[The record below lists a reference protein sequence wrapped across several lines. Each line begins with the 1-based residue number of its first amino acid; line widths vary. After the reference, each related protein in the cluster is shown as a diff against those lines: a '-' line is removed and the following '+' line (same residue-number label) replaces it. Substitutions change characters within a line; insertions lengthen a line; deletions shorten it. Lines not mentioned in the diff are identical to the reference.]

1 MELQVDG
8 SSKGIA
14 YNINMDVAYNISY
27 DYEEGVWS
35 QLTNIAIKINGV
47 YIGDA
52 QCNYTSKDFRVKV
65 SYAYRDIK
73 LVKNTTVRIGITVD
87 EYGQVDTYA
96 YVL

>member
-8 SSKGIA
+8 SSKCIA

-52 QCNYTSKDFRVKV
+52 QCNYTSKAFRVKV

-73 LVKNTTVRIGITVD
+73 LDKNTTVRIGITVD

>member
-73 LVKNTTVRIGITVD
+73 LATVRIGITVD

>member
-52 QCNYTSKDFRVKV
+52 QCIYTSKDFRVKV

-73 LVKNTTVRIGITVD
+73 LDKNTTVRIGITVD

>member
-35 QLTNIAIKINGV
+35 QLPNIAIKINGV

-52 QCNYTSKDFRVKV
+52 QCNYNSKDFRVKV

-73 LVKNTTVRIGITVD
+73 LDKNTTVRIGITVD